1 MARVLQAGG
10 STRSLADRAGCT
22 AGATGGGGTQVADG
36 PALRSGLGHG
46 GVRVVVVGGGVGGL
60 EAMLALR
67 DVAGER
73 VEVTLVCP
81 ESEFR
86 YRPLSVAVP
95 FGRGQ
100 VHRFAVSDMAAAAGA
115 RLVEG
120 WLERVDATNH
130 RAITDAAGPLTY
142 DVLVVACGARRMS
155 GLDGALT
162 FRGEQDADAMR
173 DLLRQL
179 DRRAITRVAFALPR
193 GASWALPLYEL
204 ALLTATH
211 VAEKRLE
218 AVSLELVTPEAQP
231 LAQFGGKVSAAV
243 SQLLLDHH
251 IRVHLATYP
260 VRLYPGGLIVAPA
273 RTLPVDRVVCVPEAR
288 GVAIAGL
295 PHDQNG
301 FLPTDQLGQVV
312 GVPDV
317 YAVGDITTFPVKQG
331 GIAAQQAD
339 HVAQIIAKRAGAPID
354 DPRPL
359 RPELHGQL
367 LTGSTPLYLHADLT
381 GGRGDTTTTSTTP
394 LWSPGGKIAARYL
407 GDYLAHA
414 PTIDPTPDP

>member
-1 MARVLQAGG
+1 MARVQHVGG
-10 STRSLADRAGCT
+10 S
-22 AGATGGGGTQVADG
+22 
-36 PALRSGLGHG
+36 GL
-46 GVRVVVVGGGVGGL
+46 RVVVVGGGVGGL
-60 EAMLALR
+60 EAILALR
-67 DVAGER
+67 DMAGER
-73 VEVTLVCP
+73 VELTLLCP

-86 YRPLSVAVP
+86 YRPVSVAVP

-100 VHRFAVSDMAAAAGA
+100 VHRFALSDMASAAGA

-120 WLERVDATNH
+120 SLERVDATNH
-130 RAITDAAGPLTY
+130 QAITDAAKALAY
-142 DVLVVACGARRMS
+142 DVLVVACGARRMPV
-155 GLDGALT
+155 LEGALT
-162 FRGEQDADAMR
+162 FRGEQDTDAMR

-218 AVSLELVTPEAQP
+218 AVSLDLVTPEAQP
-231 LAQFGGKVSAAV
+231 LAQFGGKVSADV
-243 SQLLLDHH
+243 SQLLADHH

-260 VRLYPGGLIVAPA
+260 VRLYPGGLMVAPA
-273 RTLPVDRVVCVPEAR
+273 RTLPVDRVVWAPEAR
-288 GVAIAGL
+288 GIAIAGL
-295 PHDQNG
+295 PHNQDG
-301 FLPTDQLGQVV
+301 FLPTDHLGQVV

-317 YAVGDITTFPVKQG
+317 YAIGDITTFPIKQG

-339 HVAQIIAKRAGAPID
+339 HVAQVIAKHAGAAID
-354 DPRPL
+354 DPPPL
-359 RPELHGQL
+359 RPQLHAQL
-367 LTGSTPLYLHADLT
+367 LTGSTPLYLHADVT

-414 PTIDPTPDP
+414 PTIDPTPDF